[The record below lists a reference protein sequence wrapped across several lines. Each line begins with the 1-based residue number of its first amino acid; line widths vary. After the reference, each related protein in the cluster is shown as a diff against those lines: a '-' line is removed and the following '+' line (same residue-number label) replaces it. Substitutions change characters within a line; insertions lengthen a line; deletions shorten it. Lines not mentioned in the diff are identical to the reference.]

1 MKCGAAH
8 TLFRTHEQSEP
19 RKYDEKW
26 RTKSKE
32 NERTNEWA
40 SKHKK
45 VLNDWNCQ
53 TKDFERCFEVIDI
66 ILMRNHHFSDGI
78 AKHFFFGTCCKSCC
92 GKTLFSVSKTFSLR
106 QKSAKKFNVILL
118 RQKFYMREEKKS
130 INKLST
136 VLTCV
141 KSFLM
146 FLMAYEASSES
157 KLLSVRQT
165 GHAKKIGENFL
176 FCIY

>member
-26 RTKSKE
+26 RTKSNE
-32 NERTNEWA
+32 NERTN
-40 SKHKK
+40 KHKK

-106 QKSAKKFNVILL
+106 QKSAKNSMLFCYDKNLICVK
-118 RQKFYMREEKKS
+118 RKKS

-141 KSFLM
+141 KNFLM